1 MRYWPSVLR
10 AVPLVMALAASGLA
24 HPSVPTGE
32 QSGDLRLE
40 WTGAAGKIQ
49 GRAGE
54 AVVLRF
60 QLRNV
65 GGRDAAAAVLAVA
78 TALGPLGPPRRLAP
92 GPRAGQGE
100 TRTLSLSL
108 ARGMREVC
116 IDAALET
123 AHADEPRDPNP
134 RDNRICRPVRV
145 RADDDS
151 QTGDLHGRP

>member
-1 MRYWPSVLR
+1 MKKVIR
-10 AVPLVMALAASGLA
+10 
-24 HPSVPTGE
+24 
-32 QSGDLRLE
+32 
-40 WTGAAGKIQ
+40 
-49 GRAGE
+49 E
-54 AVVLRF
+54 AMTIRKNLKRGVY
-60 QLRNV
+60 
-65 GGRDAAAAVLAVA
+65 
-78 TALGPLGPPRRLAP
+78 
-92 GPRAGQGE
+92 GQGE